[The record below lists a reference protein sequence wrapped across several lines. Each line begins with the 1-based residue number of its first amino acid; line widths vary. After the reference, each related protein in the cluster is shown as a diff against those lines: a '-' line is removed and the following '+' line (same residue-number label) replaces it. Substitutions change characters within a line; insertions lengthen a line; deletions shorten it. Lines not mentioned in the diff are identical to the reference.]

1 MAEGEKMVAECVAS
15 GQEITLLALSETAE
29 KSYKIPKSA
38 YSFPV
43 VTFSDD
49 VFLKLSGEKTPQG
62 VMACVKLPTRSV
74 LPPEKSCLLLDGV
87 SDPGNLGTIVRT
99 ANAAGYEEIYLIR
112 SADPYAPKAVR
123 ASMSGV
129 FYTKLYIGDAAE
141 VYAALADVP
150 LIAADLNGENIFAFT
165 PPEKYCLVIGNE
177 GHGISAETN
186 ARKIYTITIPMRES
200 QESLNAG
207 VSAGI
212 AMYVLKRSELKNII
226 IQGDK

>member
-29 KSYKIPKSA
+29 KSYKIPNSA
-38 YSFPV
+38 YPFPV

-62 VMACVKLPTRSV
+62 VMACVKLPARSV
-74 LPPEKSCLLLDGV
+74 RPPEKSCLLLDGV

-129 FYTKLYIGDAAE
+129 FHTKLYIGDAAE

-186 ARKIYTITIPMRES
+186 ARKSYTITIPMRES
-200 QESLNAG
+200 QESQIGRAH
-207 VSAGI
+207 V
-212 AMYVLKRSELKNII
+212 
-226 IQGDK
+226 